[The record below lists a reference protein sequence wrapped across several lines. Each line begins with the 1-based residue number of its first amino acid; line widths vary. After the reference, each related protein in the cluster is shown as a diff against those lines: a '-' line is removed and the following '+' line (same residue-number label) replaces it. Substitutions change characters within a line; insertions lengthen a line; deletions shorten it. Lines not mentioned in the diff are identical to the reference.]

1 MRGCIAIEGFL
12 AESEICQHH
21 MTVLVQHD
29 VLRLKVPAAS
39 VDADEWTDT
48 FYLEC

>member
-1 MRGCIAIEGFL
+1 MRGRIAIEGLL

-21 MTVLVQHD
+21 MTVPVQHD

-39 VDADEWTDT
+39 ADAGE
-48 FYLEC
+48 